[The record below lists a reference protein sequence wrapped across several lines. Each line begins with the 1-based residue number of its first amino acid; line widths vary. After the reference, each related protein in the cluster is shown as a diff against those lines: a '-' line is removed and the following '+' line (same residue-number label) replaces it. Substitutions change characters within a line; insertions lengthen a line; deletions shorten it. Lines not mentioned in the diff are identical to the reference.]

1 MRISPHLAKILRRL
15 VSSDAQELWL
25 LSGVGA
31 FAKHNDRTIS
41 VRLGALDAES
51 VWALHREC
59 LGFAGRRDLEKLL
72 RAHYT
77 TTVPNV
83 GALQCEFVCGGGTAN
98 LRLSREAE
106 ALEVTSGSRLK
117 PLRPLTA
124 AATPNQPVNQDAP
137 KAARRLRASRWASH
151 ASTWTGI

>member
-1 MRISPHLAKILRRL
+1 MRVSPQLEKILRRL

-31 FAKHNDRTIS
+31 FAKHDDRTVTLRID
-41 VRLGALDAES
+41 ALDAES

-59 LGFAGRRDLEKLL
+59 LGLAGRSDLQKLL

-77 TTVPNV
+77 TTVPNL
-83 GALQCEFVCGGGTAN
+83 GALQCEFVCRGGTAN
-98 LRLSREAE
+98 LPLSREAE
-106 ALEVTSGSRLK
+106 GVEVMSGTGLK

-124 AATPNQPVNQDAP
+124 RATPNRPVNPDAP
-137 KAARRLRASRWASH
+137 KAARRLRTSR
-151 ASTWTGI
+151 

>member
-1 MRISPHLAKILRRL
+1 MRVSPQLEKLLRRL

-31 FAKHNDRTIS
+31 FAKHDDRTVTLRI
-41 VRLGALDAES
+41 GMLDAES

-59 LGFAGRRDLEKLL
+59 LGLAGRSDLQKFL
-72 RAHYT
+72 RAHYM

-83 GALQCEFVCGGGTAN
+83 GALQCEFVCRGGTAN
-98 LRLSREAE
+98 LRFSREAE
-106 ALEVTSGSRLK
+106 GAEVMSGSRLK

-124 AATPNQPVNQDAP
+124 QATPNQPVNTDAP
-137 KAARRLRASRWASH
+137 KAARRLRTSR
-151 ASTWTGI
+151 

>member
-1 MRISPHLAKILRRL
+1 MRVSLTLEKILRRL

-31 FAKHNDRTIS
+31 FAKHDDRTVTLRI
-41 VRLGALDAES
+41 GTLDAES

-59 LGFAGRRDLEKLL
+59 LGLAGRSNLQKLL

-83 GALQCEFVCGGGTAN
+83 GALQCEFVCRGGTAN
-98 LRLSREAE
+98 LRFSREAE
-106 ALEVTSGSRLK
+106 GVEVMSGSRLK

-124 AATPNQPVNQDAP
+124 QAAPNQPVNTDAP
-137 KAARRLRASRWASH
+137 KAARRLRASR
-151 ASTWTGI
+151 